1 MIVRLSCGKESPHMP
16 WSALEG
22 GSFQE
27 ALVSAVAECR
37 HPSQGGA
44 ASRGWALVMEGHGVP
59 QRVISGF

>member
-1 MIVRLSCGKESPHMP
+1 MP

-37 HPSQGGA
+37 YPSQGGA
-44 ASRGWALVMEGHGVP
+44 ASRGWALLMEGHGVP